1 MPRNRGVAADAVVRT
16 WAMVA
21 VDRAVYRVPLWDSA
35 SLMRQFRRLSR
46 QSVGTI
52 LREFANAGLIRIGRE
67 RIEVLNEDGLRTI
80 VTSKP

>member
-35 SLMRQFRRLSR
+35 SLMRQFRRLNR

-52 LREFANAGLIRIGRE
+52 LREFAKAGLIRIGRE